1 MRSNDLRIG
10 NLVKLYRKPT
20 DKEMSVHQVKCVGDY
35 VQIQDGF
42 VVNVMS
48 GIKPIPLTE
57 EWLVK
62 FGLYNNLKLNYNKR
76 QGVEYRFR
84 KKKLGTYIIKRY
96 YNNSLYS
103 MQFVYDDKHNNIPNE
118 QIWVNIKHVHQLQNL
133 YFALTGEELTIKE

>member
-1 MRSNDLRIG
+1 M
-10 NLVKLYRKPT
+10 KT
-20 DKEMSVHQVKCVGDY
+20 
-35 VQIQDGF
+35 
-42 VVNVMS
+42 
-48 GIKPIPLTE
+48 
-57 EWLVK
+57 K
-62 FGLYNNLKLNYNKR
+62 FHEYNNLKLNYNKR